1 MNRPTTLSRMGRIP
15 LSVIIAGA
23 FVLITSVA
31 GAAGLAWWTTR
42 SEARR
47 HQPTTPEATRP
58 GPELVLDL
66 VDHEGL
72 PVTTEALRGRHVLL
86 YFGFTYCPDI
96 CPTELGFLARV
107 VRALGPVADNLPV
120 YFVTVDP
127 ARDTAELLADYVPH
141 FHPRFRALRGDD
153 TAIAATTASLGVVAA
168 KTTPAGAPEGF
179 YLINHSM
186 SIYHIGPDGRLIAT
200 YQSRDGI
207 EPTVAAIRHHL
218 ETTSP

>member
-1 MNRPTTLSRMGRIP
+1 MSMQTYRAGRIQAP
-15 LSVIIAGA
+15 VIIALI
-23 FVLITSVA
+23 FIVITSVA
-31 GAAGLAWWTTR
+31 GAAGLAWLSAR
-42 SEARR
+42 PDARR
-47 HQPTTPEATRP
+47 HHPIVQDDPRP
-58 GPELVLDL
+58 GPALVLGL

-72 PVTTEALRGRHVLL
+72 PVTAESLRGRHVLL

-107 VRALGPVADNLPV
+107 VRSMGPAADALEV

-127 ARDTAELLADYVPH
+127 ERDTAELLADYVPH

-153 TAIAATTASLGVVAA
+153 AATAATTASLGVVAA

-186 SIYHIGPDGRLIAT
+186 SIYHIGPNGRLIAT

-207 EPTVAAIRHHL
+207 EPTVATIRQHI
-218 ETTSP
+218 ETTTP

>member
-1 MNRPTTLSRMGRIP
+1 M
-15 LSVIIAGA
+15 
-23 FVLITSVA
+23 
-31 GAAGLAWWTTR
+31 
-42 SEARR
+42 
-47 HQPTTPEATRP
+47 
-58 GPELVLDL
+58 LDL

-72 PVTTEALRGRHVLL
+72 PVTAESLRGRHVLL

-107 VRALGPVADNLPV
+107 VRTMGPAADALSV

-127 ARDTAELLADYVPH
+127 DRDTAELLADYVPH

-153 TAIAATTASLGVVAA
+153 AATAATTASLGVVAA

-200 YQSRDGI
+200 YQSRDGV
-207 EPTVAAIRHHL
+207 EQTVATIRKHI
-218 ETTSP
+218 ETTTP